1 MKKNDNRKNKR
12 EDFFFKGAKF
22 LLVTSFLGIILL
34 GTIFFLM
41 DSLHK
46 GDEKEVRMF
55 AGRNDGSLVTKN
67 NFNQV
72 KKVENRTV
80 LGELKTAIVDMDV
93 FLCTLRNATCQTMIQ
108 QVINVPEAGTYK
120 FKVEVERGNNTD
132 MYECQAHE
140 EYYMVINGQRT
151 PVIPDPGVCE
161 WQGTINNQVIPG
173 NYSLRQGN
181 NVIKI
186 YHQHIGKD
194 GVDLRDGKPKVS
206 IDSLKIKKIEYN
218 RVLYCGDGI
227 VNGNEQCDNGAN
239 NGAVCTP
246 AYGETC
252 EYCTNSCTRET
263 VTGGSCGDGIV
274 NGNEQCDNGA
284 NNGAVCTPAYGETCE
299 YCTNSCTRETV
310 TGGNCGDGIVNGNE
324 QCDNGASNG
333 AVCTPAYG
341 ETCEYCTNSCTR
353 ETVTGGNCGDGIV
366 NGNEQCD
373 NGASNGAVC
382 TPAYGETCEYCTN
395 SCTRETVTGG
405 NCGDGIVNGNE
416 QCDNGASN
424 GAVCTPAYGETCE
437 YCTNSCTRETVTGGS
452 CGDGIVNGNEQ
463 CDNGASNGAV
473 CTPAYGETCE
483 YCTNSCTTE
492 TVTGGS
498 CGNGVVE
505 DDEECDNGSD
515 NGVVPSVSYGE
526 TKTYCKADCSKGT
539 VVGGQCGNG
548 TLEGSEACDDGNLVN
563 GDGCDASCQIEEKEE
578 PRESSCDSSI
588 GNYIWYDANSNGIQ
602 ESIEEGIPNIKVC
615 AFNGNKKYCDTT
627 NSRGRYKIKDLCPGT
642 YDVRVKGV
650 GSMIQTY
657 DPDGKLDNKT
667 KVKLKNNDKHT
678 KADFGYRGVAPKTG
692 LATNILLLVGVS
704 SVITIGILLLMNKY
718 GKI

>member
-310 TGGNCGDGIVNGNE
+310 TGG
-324 QCDNGASNG
+324 
-333 AVCTPAYG
+333 
-341 ETCEYCTNSCTR
+341 
-353 ETVTGGNCGDGIV
+353 
-366 NGNEQCD
+366 
-373 NGASNGAVC
+373 
-382 TPAYGETCEYCTN
+382 
-395 SCTRETVTGG
+395 
-405 NCGDGIVNGNE
+405 
-416 QCDNGASN
+416 
-424 GAVCTPAYGETCE
+424 
-437 YCTNSCTRETVTGGS
+437 S